1 MDPGPER
8 LTEGPWPWV
17 LKEVCPVEEEN
28 CASREEE
35 PGPERLRE
43 GPWAENCP
51 CPCEEMWVE
60 V

>member
-1 MDPGPER
+1 M
-8 LTEGPWPWV
+8 
-17 LKEVCPVEEEN
+17 EEEN